1 MAMRIMLVDDHKMFR
16 EALRAM
22 LEKEPDMEV
31 VAEAG
36 DGPEA
41 VRLAGESA
49 PDVVCMDIGLPG
61 MNGIETTRRVLA
73 ACPQA
78 KIVALSAH
86 SEERYVLDMMQAG
99 AKGYVIKAN
108 AGEELLRAIGTV
120 CRNGTYLCPDIA
132 GAVAGAA
139 FGGQKD
145 ETRAQSSA
153 DRLGARERQ
162 VLQLVAEGLTSVEIA
177 DRLHIAQST
186 VDVHRRNIMRKL
198 DLHNVADLT
207 RYALRIGLVND

>member
-1 MAMRIMLVDDHKMFR
+1 MVMRIMLVDDHKMFR

-22 LEKEPDMEV
+22 LEKEPGMAV

-41 VRLAGESA
+41 VRLAQEAS

-61 MNGIETTRRVLA
+61 MNGIEVTRRMLA
-73 ACPQA
+73 ACPAA
-78 KIVALSAH
+78 KVVALSAH
-86 SEERYVLDMMQAG
+86 TEERYVLDMLQAG

-132 GAVAGAA
+132 GAVTEAVFAA
-139 FGGQKD
+139 QKD
-145 ETRAQSSA
+145 DSRAQSA

-162 VLQLVAEGLTSVEIA
+162 VLQLVAGGLTSVEIA

-207 RYALRIGLVND
+207 RYALRVGLVSD